1 MHAHLVECVREF
13 GPISSFWCFS
23 FERMNGILG
32 NEPTNNRSIELQ
44 FMQRFVSDNSH
55 FQLVTSQPD
64 TLEINEIF
72 SSAVLHHACN
82 FHSTRHLS
90 KQLTP
95 KKISMFG
102 FWT

>member
-55 FQLVTSQPD
+55 FQLVTSQPVNQ
-64 TLEINEIF
+64 TL
-72 SSAVLHHACN
+72 
-82 FHSTRHLS
+82 
-90 KQLTP
+90 
-95 KKISMFG
+95 
-102 FWT
+102 